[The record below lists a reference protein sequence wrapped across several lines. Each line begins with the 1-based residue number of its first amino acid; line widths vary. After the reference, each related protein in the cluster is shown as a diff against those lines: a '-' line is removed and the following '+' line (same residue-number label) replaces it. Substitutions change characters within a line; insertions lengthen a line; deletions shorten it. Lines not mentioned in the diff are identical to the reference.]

1 MKNTEFK
8 LIISDLKHLPRA
20 AEDILAIAGN
30 RRVIAF
36 SGPLGA
42 GKTTII
48 KAICSKLGA
57 IDSVTSPSFT
67 LINEYLTE
75 NGETVYHI
83 DLYRLKNIN
92 EAYDIGIEEYLYGNA
107 YCFIEWPEIIE
118 ELLPEESV
126 RIQISVGPMEE
137 RILHFS

>member
-1 MKNTEFK
+1 MKSAEFK
-8 LIISDLKHLPRA
+8 IIISDIKHLPRA
-20 AEDILAIAGN
+20 AEDILAVAGN
-30 RRVIAF
+30 RRIIAF

-57 IDSVTSPSFT
+57 TGSVTSPSFT

-75 NGETVYHI
+75 NGQPVYHI
-83 DLYRLKNIN
+83 DLYRIKNIN
-92 EAYDIGIEEYLYGNA
+92 EAYDIGIEEYLYGNG

-118 ELLPEESV
+118 EILPEDSV
-126 RIQISVGPMEE
+126 KIKISVGPREE
-137 RILHFS
+137 RILHFT